1 MPLEERRRQMVEQ
14 SKETPAER
22 RSGEPVET
30 KLLRIAAKARRERE
44 LKFVNL
50 YYLMNEELLLK
61 CFRRLSEDKAAGI
74 DEVNKEE
81 YAENLEANIKELVSR
96 LHRMAYRPQ
105 PVRRV
110 YIPKAGSNKQRPLGI
125 PSLEDKLVQS
135 ALAKILGAIYEEEFI
150 ENSYGYRPER
160 SCHDALREL
169 SQTVENE
176 GTNYIAEVDIKGF
189 FDNVEHAWM
198 MKMLEQRI
206 GDKRVLQMVKR
217 FLKSGVME
225 EGEIRASEEGV
236 PQGGS
241 LSPILANIYLH
252 YALDLWFEKVYRK
265 SCKGKAKLIRYA
277 DDLVVCFQSR
287 EDAAGFQAA
296 LVERLAKFGLE
307 VEPTKT
313 KVLEFGRDAERNSR
327 GRGGRPE
334 TFDFLG
340 FTHYCSR
347 TKDGKRFRMKRVT
360 SRKKFRAKLATL
372 KEWLK
377 QMRVMP
383 TTWILEKVGLKLR
396 GHYAYYGVTDNYR
409 GIDRYYRE
417 TTKLLYK
424 WLNRRS
430 QRRSYR
436 WAEFEE
442 MLKLYPLP
450 RPRVGVNLF
459 YQSANDYLGSRVR

>member
-1 MPLEERRRQMVEQ
+1 MVEQ

-74 DEVNKEE
+74 DEVTKEE

-176 GTNYIAEVDIKGF
+176 GTNYIAEVDIKRVLRQCGTRL
-189 FDNVEHAWM
+189 DDEDARAANRGQASTTDGEEVP
-198 MKMLEQRI
+198 KVRGDGGR
-206 GDKRVLQMVKR
+206 GDKSKR
-217 FLKSGVME
+217 
-225 EGEIRASEEGV
+225 
-236 PQGGS
+236 GGS
-241 LSPILANIYLH
+241 AARRQPLSDTSEYLP
-252 YALDLWFEKVYRK
+252 AL
-265 SCKGKAKLIRYA
+265 
-277 DDLVVCFQSR
+277 
-287 EDAAGFQAA
+287 
-296 LVERLAKFGLE
+296 RLGPM
-307 VEPTKT
+307 V
-313 KVLEFGRDAERNSR
+313 
-327 GRGGRPE
+327 
-334 TFDFLG
+334 
-340 FTHYCSR
+340 
-347 TKDGKRFRMKRVT
+347 
-360 SRKKFRAKLATL
+360 
-372 KEWLK
+372 
-377 QMRVMP
+377 
-383 TTWILEKVGLKLR
+383 
-396 GHYAYYGVTDNYR
+396 
-409 GIDRYYRE
+409 
-417 TTKLLYK
+417 
-424 WLNRRS
+424 
-430 QRRSYR
+430 
-436 WAEFEE
+436 
-442 MLKLYPLP
+442 
-450 RPRVGVNLF
+450 
-459 YQSANDYLGSRVR
+459 